1 MLKILRNMKPGNL
14 SLNFLFILMLFYYNF
29 SYAQEQIDLQN
40 LDPTFEEEP
49 EIADPS
55 IITNETSK
63 IKSKKKTKIDTNQ
76 MIVKLKALDKI
87 TAKTSD
93 ILIEIGKKKRFGYL
107 EILPKNCKK
116 TLDENNSGVVAYL
129 QVKDL
134 SEKRDKK
141 VFVFNGWTFSSS
153 PTLRP
158 FDHTV
163 YDLWLTGCENI

>member
-1 MLKILRNMKPGNL
+1 MKPGNHNL
-14 SLNFLFILMLFYYNF
+14 IFTLILLFFFKINLVL
-29 SYAQEQIDLQN
+29 AQEKINLQE
-40 LDPTFEEEP
+40 LQPTFEEELDSLESDQNQ
-49 EIADPS
+49 EIS
-55 IITNETSK
+55 I
-63 IKSKKKTKIDTNQ
+63 IKSKKKKELKTRQT
-76 MIVKLKALDKI
+76 IVKLKALDKI
-87 TAKTSD
+87 TAKTSNID
-93 ILIEIGKKKRFGYL
+93 IIIGKKKRFGYL

-158 FDHTV
+158 FDHPV